1 MAGRIFDYATVWRE
15 DGCPLPVPACVA
27 ADGAHKGWSEST
39 FRQYIAQ
46 SLGDKLPNELK
57 QQLFI
62 SDVEALL
69 RSNAPNRYGTTP
81 RQPLFPASAD

>member
-1 MAGRIFDYATVWRE
+1 MTGRTFDYATVWRE
-15 DGCPLPVPACVA
+15 AGCPLPIPECVLI
-27 ADGAHKGWSEST
+27 DGAHKEWSELT

-46 SLGDKLPNELK
+46 SQSSKLPNELK

-69 RSNAPNRYGTTP
+69 QSNAPNRYGTSP
-81 RQPLFPASAD
+81 WKPLFAASSS